1 MTEKERR
8 TILKKAKKF
17 FREMI
22 IPAHLSNTK
31 KLTTVDQFNINPFLH
46 RYIASFVFGNDTPDN
61 MAKALLYP
69 RIMGTSITTT
79 FGTQMQVFCSEVL
92 DGVGSTTQGIDIEFV
107 DQVDGE
113 KKYCQVKSGPQT
125 INKEDVT
132 TITNHFKSL
141 IRLSRTNRNPVVPNN
156 CIVGVLYGEPKSLSA
171 NYKAIQKDY
180 PVYVGQEFWY
190 RLTGDEKFYSRLAK
204 AFSDVAEE
212 VNASKEVRKVI
223 KKLAQDL

>member
-1 MTEKERR
+1 MTEKERKA
-8 TILKKAKKF
+8 ILRKAKAF

-22 IPAHLSNTK
+22 IPAHLDNTK
-31 KLTTVDQFNINPFLH
+31 KLTSKEEFNINPFLH
-46 RYIASFVFGNDTPDN
+46 RYIASFVYGDN
-61 MAKALLYP
+61 SPSSLAKVLVYP

-92 DGVGSTTQGIDIEFV
+92 SGIGSTTPGIDIEFI
-107 DQVDGE
+107 DHIDGK

-141 IRLSRTNRNPVVPNN
+141 IRRSRTNRNTVHNDECV
-156 CIVGVLYGEPKSLSA
+156 VGVLYGEPNNLSA

-180 PVYVGQEFWY
+180 PVYVGQEFWL
-190 RLTGDEKFYSRLAK
+190 RLTGDEKFYDKLAK
-204 AFSDVAEE
+204 AFGDVATE
-212 VNASKEVRKVI
+212 VNASKTVRQVI
-223 KKLAQDL
+223 KNLAQGL